1 MREAFDHCPAGW
13 IRQSRKCCTK
23 IIHNQMVVDNRS
35 MSTANFAL
43 RGFCPN
49 VLTLKA
55 VLMMLDLPGP
65 QRRMANRQCAHRH
78 RINTDMSACVC
89 QCDREAFSTV
99 AHVLARC
106 GLVFPRGCPFIAIA
120 NDKGRSRQQ
129 SQAPSPLLKGIGFR
143 ADAADSRRAPRLRMF
158 WRRLSLEKFGMLRS
172 ARSWR

>member
-1 MREAFDHCPAGW
+1 MHRGRPMREAFDHCPAGW

-78 RINTDMSACVC
+78 QINTDMSACVC
-89 QCDREAFSTV
+89 QCDYEAFSTV

-120 NDKGRSRQQ
+120 NGRSLQESDTADLRAAFYEHKTPEVAKR
-129 SQAPSPLLKGIGFR
+129 SHFLCLPKRSPNL
-143 ADAADSRRAPRLRMF
+143 SVVLRP
-158 WRRLSLEKFGMLRS
+158 
-172 ARSWR
+172 

>member
-78 RINTDMSACVC
+78 RINTDMSAC
-89 QCDREAFSTV
+89 RKRSSR
-99 AHVLARC
+99 LPPILG
-106 GLVFPRGCPFIAIA
+106 GL
-120 NDKGRSRQQ
+120 
-129 SQAPSPLLKGIGFR
+129 
-143 ADAADSRRAPRLRMF
+143 RRNGSNALVRDVRLRSCKKF
-158 WRRLSLEKFGMLRS
+158 NFLPAWNRVFRQEIRLTPIKLHSQKLAEMRCINDSGGHSRS
-172 ARSWR
+172 PASSTGTQ

>member
-89 QCDREAFSTV
+89 QCDYEAFSTV

-120 NDKGRSRQQ
+120 NDKGRYRQRRGRIAISRTFPAATV
-129 SQAPSPLLKGIGFR
+129 SRISAIREALRERAGPARVRSPL
-143 ADAADSRRAPRLRMF
+143 RRGLGLLM
-158 WRRLSLEKFGMLRS
+158 
-172 ARSWR
+172 

>member
-1 MREAFDHCPAGW
+1 MHRGRPMREAVDHGTADW
-13 IRQSRKCCTK
+13 IRESRKCCTK

-78 RINTDMSACVC
+78 RINTNMSACVC
-89 QCDREAFSTV
+89 QSDFERFSAV
-99 AHVLARC
+99 GAVP
-106 GLVFPRGCPFIAIA
+106 PR
-120 NDKGRSRQQ
+120 
-129 SQAPSPLLKGIGFR
+129 
-143 ADAADSRRAPRLRMF
+143 
-158 WRRLSLEKFGMLRS
+158 
-172 ARSWR
+172 

>member
-1 MREAFDHCPAGW
+1 
-13 IRQSRKCCTK
+13 
-23 IIHNQMVVDNRS
+23 MVVECRS

-89 QCDREAFSTV
+89 QCDYEAFSTV

-120 NDKGRSRQQ
+120 NDKGRYHLS
-129 SQAPSPLLKGIGFR
+129 SE
-143 ADAADSRRAPRLRMF
+143 RRATHLERRGTVYPSRGQGSFQRLQRHGSGHPNGK
-158 WRRLSLEKFGMLRS
+158 RRGPLAVDL
-172 ARSWR
+172 

>member
-1 MREAFDHCPAGW
+1 MHRGRPMREAFDHCPAGW

-89 QCDREAFSTV
+89 QCDYEAFSTV

-120 NDKGRSRQQ
+120 NDKGRYRQLRGR
-129 SQAPSPLLKGIGFR
+129 SQ
-143 ADAADSRRAPRLRMF
+143 
-158 WRRLSLEKFGMLRS
+158 SLELSRYNRLQNIRNLALRE
-172 ARSWR
+172 

>member
-1 MREAFDHCPAGW
+1 MHRGRPMREALDHCPAGW

-78 RINTDMSACVC
+78 QINTDMSAWRLESGRKC
-89 QCDREAFSTV
+89 RETIP
-99 AHVLARC
+99 RC
-106 GLVFPRGCPFIAIA
+106 WRGCSYSSDRRF
-120 NDKGRSRQQ
+120 DDCR
-129 SQAPSPLLKGIGFR
+129 LT
-143 ADAADSRRAPRLRMF
+143 AAS
-158 WRRLSLEKFGMLRS
+158 
-172 ARSWR
+172 